1 MRVEILTSIKK
12 SEAEYR
18 TMISQALAEKKKSIQ
33 NAELEADNL
42 VMKAQESSEEYR
54 KQKIA
59 ELQRSAAEQHALVV
73 KTGEQK
79 AAAMVEKGN
88 ANLPKAVDLLT
99 TRFKERMHA

>member
-1 MRVEILTSIKK
+1 MRIEVLTSIKK
-12 SEAEYR
+12 SEEEYR
-18 TMISQALAEKKKSIQ
+18 SMISQALAEKKKSIQ

-42 VMKAQESSEEYR
+42 VMKAQESAEEYR

-59 ELQRSAAEQHALVV
+59 EMQRSASEQHALVV
-73 KTGEQK
+73 NTGEQK

-88 ANLPKAVDLLT
+88 ANLPKAVELLI